1 MKNSMS
7 IALAVCVSLA
17 VAGSAVAAIDAAAV
31 LKTRSD
37 GMKSQGA
44 ALKGLGQGLAS
55 GGSAADLKV
64 FSAKLV
70 ETSGQL
76 PGWFPKGSGPESGL
90 KTKAKADIW
99 SDAAG
104 FKAAA
109 DNFKTQAGKLD
120 ATVAGGDMDAI
131 KAQFGA
137 TRAACKSCH
146 EKYEVQD

>member
-1 MKNSMS
+1 MKKTMS
-7 IALAVCVSLA
+7 AVLAAGLALG
-17 VAGSAVAAIDAAAV
+17 VAGASYAALDAAAAV
-31 LKTRSD
+31 KARQD

-44 ALKGLGQGLAS
+44 ALKGFGQGLGS
-55 GGSAADLKV
+55 GASAADLRQ

-70 ETSGQL
+70 QTSGQL
-76 PGWFPKGSGPESGL
+76 PGWFPKGSGAESGV
-90 KTKAKADIW
+90 KTKAKPEIW

-109 DNFKTQAGKLD
+109 DNLKAQAGKLD
-120 ATVAGGDMDAI
+120 AAVAGGDMDAI

>member
-1 MKNSMS
+1 MKIVAS
-7 IALAVCVSLA
+7 AVLAAGVALA
-17 VAGSAVAAIDAAAV
+17 VAGTSYAALDAAAAV
-31 LKTRSD
+31 KARQD

-44 ALKGLGQGLAS
+44 ALKGLGQGLA
-55 GGSAADLKV
+55 GGASAADLKQ

-70 ETSGQL
+70 QTSGQL
-76 PGWFPKGSGPESGL
+76 PGWFPKGSGPESGV
-90 KTKAKADIW
+90 KTKAKPEIW

-109 DNFKTQAGKLD
+109 DSLRAEAGKLD
-120 ATVAGGDMDAI
+120 AAVASGDMDAI

-146 EKYEVQD
+146 DKYEVKD